1 MLGSMSHRK
10 SLLRACSDVQRRA
23 GSRVSIRSSKSRAVV
38 GKLHRRERERFFNCR
53 NRWRV
58 DHSYFR
64 AVQHGYIQGKL
75 FPQPSSVLLLG
86 FHGVEEGKFND
97 VRPDCRTGTPAQT
110 AEGHGRG
117 RHRVMKKTDKC
128 VKVDA
133 EVITSVLCSGEG
145 SLPDQ
150 LQLQKLLVSLEDGLL
165 GKQLSQNTPESRQR
179 MCRGKR
185 INLHRSNLN

>member
-1 MLGSMSHRK
+1 
-10 SLLRACSDVQRRA
+10 
-23 GSRVSIRSSKSRAVV
+23 
-38 GKLHRRERERFFNCR
+38 
-53 NRWRV
+53 
-58 DHSYFR
+58 
-64 AVQHGYIQGKL
+64 
-75 FPQPSSVLLLG
+75 
-86 FHGVEEGKFND
+86 
-97 VRPDCRTGTPAQT
+97 
-110 AEGHGRG
+110 
-117 RHRVMKKTDKC
+117 MKKTDKC

-133 EVITSVLCSGEG
+133 EVITSVLCSGKG